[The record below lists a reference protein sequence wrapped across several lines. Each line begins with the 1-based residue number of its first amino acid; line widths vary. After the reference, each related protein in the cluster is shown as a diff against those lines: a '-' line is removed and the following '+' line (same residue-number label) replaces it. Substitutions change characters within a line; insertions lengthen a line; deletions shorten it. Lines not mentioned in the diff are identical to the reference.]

1 MAERIL
7 EKDSI
12 QMYELDQSKYAIVN
26 NRRRMIAEI
35 RDGLIPVQRRILYG
49 AFKLHLTSPK
59 NNDKSAALDGYI
71 MGNFHPHGP

>member
-1 MAERIL
+1 MAERII

-12 QMYELDQSKYAIVN
+12 QMYELDQSKYAIVT

-49 AFKLHLTSPK
+49 AFKKHLLSP
-59 NNDKSAALDGYI
+59 NSNDKSASLVGYI
-71 MGNFHPHGP
+71 VK